1 MSEIQGGSRLPIEEE
16 RNGDMDVWKE
26 KVQQDIQDLKNQQS
40 RIDGKVS
47 ETRKEVLDLRMNDQ
61 RQDQEIENMKQTL
74 TDIKEDT
81 QWIRRKITGAI
92 ITTIITAAVGGVV
105 AYAVSQILG
114 G

>member
-1 MSEIQGGSRLPIEEE
+1 MDEQE

-26 KVQQDIQDLKNQQS
+26 KVQQDIQDLKNQHS
-40 RIDGKVS
+40 RIDSKVS